1 MSNSSSGSARTTKT
15 QTVPRNRA
23 EEHLT
28 QAMEGGSGSDR
39 SAAGQPDRTAQQGKA
54 GMTPGRPAGPR
65 KVRLTISKVDP
76 WSVMKLSFLLS
87 VAIGI
92 AMVVATFVIWVVL
105 DRAGVFDTVSS
116 ALAEIAG
123 GESSASETI
132 TSMFGLGRVISI
144 ATVLAIIDVILITA
158 ISTLV
163 SLLYNLGST
172 LVGGLGL
179 TLTDD

>member
-1 MSNSSSGSARTTKT
+1 MSNSSSGSARTAKT
-15 QTVPRNRA
+15 QTVPRSKA

-28 QAMEGGSGSDR
+28 QAMEGNSGSGRPGES
-39 SAAGQPDRTAQQGKA
+39 SGRTVPQGKK
-54 GMTPGRPAGPR
+54 GNSPGRTAGPR

-92 AMVVATFVIWVVL
+92 AMVVATFVIWIVL
-105 DRAGVFDTVSS
+105 DRAGVFDTISQ

-144 ATVLAIIDVILITA
+144 ATVLAIVDVILITA

-163 SLLYNLGST
+163 SLLYNLGAT

>member
-1 MSNSSSGSARTTKT
+1 
-15 QTVPRNRA
+15 
-23 EEHLT
+23 
-28 QAMEGGSGSDR
+28 MEGGSGTN
-39 SAAGQPDRTAQQGKA
+39 AAGTETSGGKTASGGVK
-54 GMTPGRPAGPR
+54 TPGRPAGPR
-65 KVRLTISKVDP
+65 KVKLTVSKVDP

-87 VAIGI
+87 VALGI

-105 DRAGVFDTVSS
+105 DRAGVFDTIST
-116 ALAEIAG
+116 ALSEIAG
-123 GESSASETI
+123 GESSASQTI
-132 TSMFGLGRVISI
+132 TSMFELGRVISI
-144 ATVLAIIDVILITA
+144 ATVLAIVDIILITA

>member
-15 QTVPRNRA
+15 QTVPRNQA

-28 QAMEGGSGSDR
+28 QAMEGGPAGKPTSGS
-39 SAAGQPDRTAQQGKA
+39 AGSVK
-54 GMTPGRPAGPR
+54 TPGRPVGPR
-65 KVRLTISKVDP
+65 KVKLTVSKVDP

-87 VAIGI
+87 VALGI

-105 DRAGVFDTVSS
+105 DRAGVFDTIST

-123 GESSASETI
+123 GESSASQTI
-132 TSMFGLGRVISI
+132 TSMFQLGRVISI
-144 ATVLAIIDVILITA
+144 ATVLAIVDIILITA